1 MESFYSI
8 PVEIN
13 GKPQAFNFEYLE
25 ESDAGGECTI
35 TSEGK
40 ILLVDV
46 DFTVIKTTMPGNW
59 VDPAIT
65 TLKNLLNTDQGL
77 P

>member
-1 MESFYSI
+1 MESFYNI

-13 GKPQAFNFEYLE
+13 GKLQAFNFEYLE
-25 ESDAGGECTI
+25 EAGRGNECTI

-40 ILLVDV
+40 MLVVDA
-46 DFTVIKTTMPGNW
+46 DFTVIRTTMPGNW
-59 VDPAIT
+59 IDPAIT
-65 TLKNLLNTDQGL
+65 TLKNLLKTDQGL